1 MNLSVVI
8 LTGQSGSG
16 KSTAVAALEDQ
27 DYYCVDNLPVTLA
40 EDLIRLIDD
49 EPEIKDLALVMDAR
63 GPKFAQDGPDLIR
76 KHSRSQTRSNILIEI
91 LTNPRYSK

>member
-40 EDLIRLIDD
+40 EDLIDLIDG

-63 GPKFAQDGPDLIR
+63 GPKFAQHGPDLIR
-76 KHSRSQTRSNILIEI
+76 KLRKNKVSLRLIYLE
-91 LTNPRYSK
+91 TAEE